1 MAGDDRPA
9 TGPSDDPDAT
19 RLLLRADPPSRLPRG
34 TRLREF
40 EVEDIVGEGGFSIVY
55 AALDLN
61 LHRRVALK
69 EYMPTA
75 LARRRNDR
83 TVQPRDPNDSETFE
97 LGRRSFVNE
106 ARLLAQFDHPALIKV
121 HQFWEQNGTAYM
133 VMPLYEGRTLKR
145 WLKERKGPPA
155 EEDLL
160 RIVVPLLDAL
170 EHLHAASVY
179 HRDIAPDN
187 VLLQDDDR
195 PVLLDFGAARKVLA
209 DSNRALTAILKTS
222 YAPIEQYADMAQLR
236 QGPWTDV
243 YALCAVLYL
252 ALTGAPPP
260 SAVARSIN
268 DRMVPAAKAAAGR
281 CSAGFLRAVD
291 AGLAVRPGERP
302 QSIAQFRELLL
313 SSGPATLRGSGT
325 APQEPAATFVR
336 SVNWRGVHYAALVAV
351 FAVLGAA
358 GLGVWLNGDLGE
370 SERAAA
376 SGGGGGR
383 DDRLAPPLASPSTVV
398 PEPER
403 DLTRSSAAAP
413 PAAMPAASPVAPAE
427 SMPAAGQVRATAP
440 DPLSQTRPATTRRGE
455 QARAEAA
462 VAGAG
467 SEEPRRAERSGAQ
480 RPAPESPTRARC
492 LRILQRMQLGELPS
506 ADEKAYLQKECS

>member
-1 MAGDDRPA
+1 MAAEDRPA
-9 TGPSDDPDAT
+9 TDPHDDPDAT
-19 RLLLRADPPSRLPRG
+19 RLLLRSDPPSRLPRG

-40 EVEDIVGEGGFSIVY
+40 EVEDVVGEGGFSIVY

-61 LHRRVALK
+61 LHRHVALK

-75 LARRRNDR
+75 LARRRSDR
-83 TVQPRDPNDSETFE
+83 TVQPRNPGDSETFE
-97 LGRRSFVNE
+97 LGRRSFINE

-133 VMPLYEGRTLKR
+133 VMPLYEGRTLKQ
-145 WLKERKGPPA
+145 WLKERNGPPA
-155 EEDLL
+155 EDDLL
-160 RIVVPLLDAL
+160 RIVLPLLDAL

-209 DSNRALTAILKTS
+209 DSNKALTAILKTS

-243 YALCAVLYL
+243 YALCGVLYL
-252 ALTGAPPP
+252 ALTGAAPP

-291 AGLAVRPGERP
+291 AGLAVRPEARP

-313 SSGPATLRGSGT
+313 SSGPATLRGGGT
-325 APQEPAATFVR
+325 APQKAAATSGRFMA
-336 SVNWRGVHYAALVAV
+336 WRGVHAAALVAV
-351 FAVLGAA
+351 LGAT
-358 GLGVWLNGDLGE
+358 GLVAWLIDDLGE
-370 SERAAA
+370 GDRAAA
-376 SGGGGGR
+376 TGGDAGR
-383 DDRLAPPLASPSTVV
+383 GDQLAAPLPTPSTVA
-398 PEPER
+398 PPAER

-413 PAAMPAASPVAPAE
+413 RGTMPTAVPQTPAE
-427 SMPAAGQVRATAP
+427 SSPTAGPVPTIVP
-440 DPLSQTRPATTRRGE
+440 ESLPQTRPATGLRGE
-455 QARAEAA
+455 KARAEAA
-462 VAGAG
+462 VPGAG
-467 SEEPRRAERSGAQ
+467 TEEARRAERPAAK
-480 RPAPESPTRARC
+480 RPAPESSTRAGC

-506 ADEKAYLQKECS
+506 ADDKAYLQKECS